1 MDEASLGKA
10 ITKMERELL
19 ALKTS
24 HQIGVGTIRFYESSI
39 EIESTT
45 NMRVRIKIADSEPIP
60 PFLLVVAPRGDVLY
74 PIMDEDTRIATVNL
88 GSSIAFSGM
97 VLAVSSSLIEYM
109 EEY

>member
-39 EIESTT
+39 KIESTT
-45 NMRVRIKIADSEPIP
+45 YMQIRIKIADSEPVP
-60 PFLLVVAPRGDVLY
+60 PFLLVIAPNGVVLS
-74 PIMDEDTRIATVNL
+74 PNVDIDTRIAMARY
-88 GSSIAFSGM
+88 GSSIAISGTAI
-97 VLAVSSSLIEYM
+97 AVSSSLIEYM
-109 EEY
+109 EEV